1 MRDRVRKRRFRRACR
16 DKRWKQVL
24 AAFKKN
30 QQEYLMLVENGV
42 NEGTI

>member
-1 MRDRVRKRRFRRACR
+1 MRDRVRKRGFRRACR
-16 DKRWKQVL
+16 DKRRKQVL

-42 NEGTI
+42 NEGPI